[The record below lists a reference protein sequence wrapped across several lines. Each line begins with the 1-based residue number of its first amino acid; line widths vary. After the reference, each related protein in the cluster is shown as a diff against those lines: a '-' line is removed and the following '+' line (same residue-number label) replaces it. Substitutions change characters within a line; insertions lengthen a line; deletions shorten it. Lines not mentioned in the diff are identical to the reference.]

1 MKRATIIALLGLA
14 LGVAVLVPAASGSG
28 TAAQPKPVIKTVHV
42 GDDFYAP
49 INVTIKRGQRVHWIW
64 NKTNFDSHNVTLI
77 QGPKGVNPHK
87 FTSVTGSTGI
97 RFERQFLTPGT
108 YHFEC
113 TIHLS
118 MNMIVVVKR

>member
-1 MKRATIIALLGLA
+1 MKRATIIALLGIA

-28 TAAQPKPVIKTVHV
+28 TARTPKPVVKTVHI

-49 INVTIKRGQRVHWIW
+49 IKVTIKRGQRVHWIW

-77 QGPKGVNPHK
+77 QGPKGVNPRK
-87 FTSVTGSTGI
+87 FTSATGSSGV

-113 TIHLS
+113 TVHLS
-118 MNMIVVVKR
+118 MNMTVIVKR